1 VRSLNHHGWREWAR
15 EADHRDEDPK
25 AELARLHAKLARLA
39 DGQANASELWKV
51 VEQIRE
57 VRARM

>member
-1 VRSLNHHGWREWAR
+1 M
-15 EADHRDEDPK
+15 RDSEPDDDPQ

-39 DGQANASELWKV
+39 DNEASAPELWKV
-51 VEQIRE
+51 IEAIRD